1 MKLRMFVIKKSS
13 IRRSLLLAVTLIIT
27 GTTLLHP
34 FAAKAD
40 TRMNYVVG
48 TVSNHYLYPMLG
60 ANAGMFWLE
69 SAPALG
75 YASLPEWDH
84 MLSKG
89 NMIVATPPGYAFAS
103 MGGLGRIGKYVQS
116 KVRGATDNGRY
127 DKDIFKYRRTVTAEG
142 VTDEIEVEIGKHFK
156 DNGNLEKL
164 IGNVRRHLTTDASE
178 TQAVGGALAPEGEVD
193 SNKEIDA
200 DVLEPVVKDLK
211 VAVPA
216 LPVPESAKAQIVGG
230 SLIMGG
236 LILLGK
242 AMLVLAL

>member
-27 GTTLLHP
+27 GTALLHP

-48 TVSNHYLYPMLG
+48 NVSSTHYLYPMLG

-75 YASLPEWDH
+75 YASLPEWDRK
-84 MLSKG
+84 LAKG

-156 DNGNLEKL
+156 DNVNLEKL

-178 TQAVGGALAPEGEVD
+178 TQEIGSSAPADAIDD
-193 SNKEIDA
+193 SNKEVDA
-200 DVLEPVVKDLK
+200 NVAPPLAHNLKLPV
-211 VAVPA
+211 
-216 LPVPESAKAQIVGG
+216 PVPESAKAQIVGG
-230 SLIMGG
+230 SLLMGG